1 MTYSKNQKKS
11 VQVYEIKFLLL
22 IGLNFNN
29 LQPYTFCTKTVH
41 FLKTVLK
48 WRFVREVQKVYAR
61 KSKKYGHNTLYL
73 TAFAKYDST
82 KVFLFTFFPHSTQ
95 VTL

>member
-22 IGLNFNN
+22 IGLNFSN
-29 LQPYTFCTKTVH
+29 LQSYTFCTKTVH

-48 WRFVREVQKVYAR
+48 WRFVRGVRKVYAQ
-61 KSKKYGHNTLYL
+61 KAKKYGFNTLI
-73 TAFAKYDST
+73 FSIIQNQS
-82 KVFLFTFFPHSTQ
+82 V
-95 VTL
+95 

>member
-48 WRFVREVQKVYAR
+48 WLFVRGVRKVYAR
-61 KSKKYGHNTLYL
+61 K
-73 TAFAKYDST
+73 
-82 KVFLFTFFPHSTQ
+82 
-95 VTL
+95 